1 MIPVICFVGAADC
14 GKTTLLEKVIFV
26 LKKRG
31 YNVGVI
37 KNDTHGFDVDKEG
50 KDTYRLKNAKA
61 HSVLI
66 SGPDKFALIS
76 DCDKFLSLD
85 DFVFLMGDKVDIVLT
100 EGFKSSDKPK
110 IELFL
115 DGVSTELLCAKDNG
129 LIGVATNNF
138 QKVETLTDKRL
149 FDLNNETEIADFI
162 ENHYI
167 KKKKSLKYQIDQS
180 IYFSLI
186 TILISFGS
194 SQSFSSE
201 IIPFIVDTTISSTKS
216 LTFTFFPFTTKKS
229 FLFFFFI

>member
-167 KKKKSLKYQIDQS
+167 KKKKRKLFLVVNGKKVKVKDFVEDIVVSTIKGMISELKDCEDPKDIR
-180 IYFSLI
+180 IV
-186 TILISFGS
+186 IS
-194 SQSFSSE
+194 E
-201 IIPFIVDTTISSTKS
+201 K
-216 LTFTFFPFTTKKS
+216 
-229 FLFFFFI
+229 